1 MERRDSQIGVPRTAG
16 TRADPSWIRWLGL
29 ASLALLLTAC
39 GSSVVENPET
49 YDSARASRLFAV
61 GYQDISEIFIEPVEI
76 PDLAR
81 AGLDNLS
88 TLDSELSISQDGQFI
103 VMRRDGREVG
113 SFALPEPDD
122 ADAWGA
128 LTASV
133 LATGRTVSPPLSQA
147 TSERLYEAVFNGVV
161 TELDAFSRY
170 AGRDEAR
177 ENRASRDGFGGIG
190 VRIRVAED
198 GIKILAVMED
208 TPAEKAGLRTQD
220 IITDIDGKSAIG
232 LSQREVVRRL
242 RGPVRT
248 KVGLL
253 VRRENQP
260 EKLSITV
267 TRAHV
272 VPQTVEL
279 RIEDGIGYLRVT
291 SFNQSTT
298 RNLRQKLKKVNRE
311 LDEDLIGFIF
321 DLRGNPGGL
330 LDQSVEVADLFV
342 TEGRIVSTHGR
353 HPDSHQYFDA
363 EADDLAHGLPV
374 VLLLDGNSA
383 SASEI
388 VAAALQDAGRAV
400 LIGTNTFG
408 KGTVQT
414 VLRLPNEGELTLTWA
429 TFHAPSG
436 YGLNERGVL
445 PDLCTSGEITGVD
458 DVLYKL
464 EVGVFPL
471 RSQLGASA
479 TEDGDKAQI
488 AAMRARCPR
497 REGEPEIDLEVA
509 RALLLDPALYAR
521 ALGRVPDSAGLEQNA
536 GWAPLEPQCAANPP
550 GRSTQPGSC

>member
-1 MERRDSQIGVPRTAG
+1 MERRDSQIRAPRTAG
-16 TRADPSWIRWLGL
+16 TRTGPSWIRWLSL
-29 ASLALLLTAC
+29 APLALLLTAC
-39 GSSVVENPET
+39 SSNIVEDPET
-49 YDSARASRLFAV
+49 FDSVRAGRLFAV

-76 PDLAR
+76 SDLAW
-81 AGLDNLS
+81 AGFDNLS
-88 TLDSELSISQDGQFI
+88 TVDSELSISQDGQFV

-113 SFALPEPDD
+113 RFALPEPDD
-122 ADAWGA
+122 PDAWGA

-133 LATGRTVSPPLSQA
+133 LATGRTVSPSLSQA
-147 TSERLYEAVFNGVV
+147 TSERLYEAVFDGVV
-161 TELDAFSRY
+161 TELDAYSRY
-170 AGRDEAR
+170 AGREEAR

-190 VRIRVAED
+190 VRIRVADE
-198 GIKILAVMED
+198 GIRILSVMEN
-208 TPAEKAGLRTQD
+208 TPAEKAGLRAQD
-220 IITDIDGKSAIG
+220 IITDINGKTAIG

-253 VRRENQP
+253 VRRENEP

-272 VPQTVEL
+272 VPQTVQL
-279 RIEDGIGYLRVT
+279 RLEDGIGYLRVS

-298 RNLRQKLKKVNRE
+298 RNLRQKLKEANRE
-311 LDEDLIGFIF
+311 LDGDLLGFVF

-374 VLLLDGNSA
+374 VVLLDGNSA

-400 LIGTNTFG
+400 LIGSNTFG

-414 VLRLPNEGELTLTWA
+414 VLRLPNQGELTLTWA
-429 TFHAPSG
+429 TFHAPTG

-445 PDLCTSGEITGVD
+445 PDLCTSGDITGVD
-458 DVLYKL
+458 DVLRKL
-464 EVGVFPL
+464 AQGVFPL
-471 RSQLGASA
+471 RSQLGVV
-479 TEDGDKAQI
+479 TPEGDDKAQI
-488 AAMRARCPR
+488 AALRARCPKR
-497 REGEPEIDLEVA
+497 DGEPEIDLEVA

-521 ALGRVPDSAGLEQNA
+521 ALGRTPDSAGFEQGA
-536 GWAPLEPQCAANPP
+536 GWAPLEAQCAANAS
-550 GRSTQPGSC
+550 GRSIPPDSC